1 MLSAMETMMKAH
13 PAAREKVGTL
23 SAMETMMKALPR
35 RGREKKFTVW
45 AMRAECLHADLK
57 QSADPGNRWQT

>member
-13 PAAREKVGTL
+13 PAAREKAGTL

-35 RGREKKFTVW
+35 RGREREKIHCMGNAGGSGDKFESSV
-45 AMRAECLHADLK
+45 
-57 QSADPGNRWQT
+57 S

>member
-13 PAAREKVGTL
+13 PAAREKAGTL

-35 RGREKKFTVW
+35 RGREKIHC
-45 AMRAECLHADLK
+45 M
-57 QSADPGNRWQT
+57 GNAGGMLTC